1 MGWHWRQFYGE
12 STTQMHS
19 PSSLV
24 VVVVGQESVLCLSL
38 LFGRVWYCGCSLPFH
53 TPFVPPPPLLLPP
66 SVLLGRRSP
75 SRSMPVHKYE

>member
-1 MGWHWRQFYGE
+1 MGWHWGQFYGE

-38 LFGRVWYCGCSLPFH
+38 LFGRV
-53 TPFVPPPPLLLPP
+53 
-66 SVLLGRRSP
+66 
-75 SRSMPVHKYE
+75 